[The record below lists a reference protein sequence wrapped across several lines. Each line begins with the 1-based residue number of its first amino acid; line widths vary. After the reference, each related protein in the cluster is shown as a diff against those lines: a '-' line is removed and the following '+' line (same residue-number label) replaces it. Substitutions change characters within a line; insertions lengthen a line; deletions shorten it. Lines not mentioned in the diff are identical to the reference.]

1 VKHLKLGTKILL
13 GGLLALAIP
22 VIIIGIVSVYE
33 SSRSISKMQK
43 EDMIS
48 IAESLAGA
56 LGNGMAEQ
64 LMTVRNISYS
74 NSVIAAA
81 EKVARE
87 GEKEQSERDCFCPE
101 RTHENERRRGGS
113 FFKHHACWQKRD
125 RFCIL

>member
-1 VKHLKLGTKILL
+1 MKHLKLGTKLLL

-22 VIIIGIVSVYE
+22 VIIIGVVSVYE

-56 LGNGMAEQ
+56 LGIGMTEQ

-74 NSVIAAA
+74 NSVIATA
-81 EKVARE
+81 EKVVRE
-87 GEKEQSERDCFCPE
+87 GEKNS
-101 RTHENERRRGGS
+101 
-113 FFKHHACWQKRD
+113 QKEILFVQKELTKMKDAEGD
-125 RFCIL
+125 RFSSISLVGKNGIV